1 MSSAGIKAV
10 FFDLGGVVLESPIH
24 AITRIEHQYGLPR
37 HSLNKALGLSPLFQ
51 QLERGEISLQEFCPA
66 FDDYLHNKALK
77 RFSGQLEDFDVDL
90 FMRSD
95 IGGPGI
101 SVRPHFHLAIQ
112 RLKAAGLKVIA
123 VTNNWKNKLSDDHGS
138 GFQFISSERMTQN
151 SAQYATMA
159 GLFDDI
165 VESCV
170 VGQRK
175 PDPAIFKVAMQKA
188 GVTEASQVVFLDDIR
203 TNILGAEKFG
213 LKVIHVTG
221 DGKDALKRLSQIVE
235 VDLFHE
241 KSKL

>member
-1 MSSAGIKAV
+1 MAGIKAV

-24 AITRIEHQYGLPR
+24 AITRIEQEHGLPR
-37 HSLNKALGLSPLFQ
+37 HALNKALGLSQLFQ
-51 QLERGEISLQEFCPA
+51 QLERGEISLQEFCPS
-66 FDDYLHNKALK
+66 FDDYLHNDALK

-90 FMRSD
+90 FMKCD

-151 SAQYATMA
+151 NAQYAKMA

-170 VGQRK
+170 VGRRK
-175 PDPAIFKVAMQKA
+175 PDPAIFQVAMLKA
-188 GVTEASQVVFLDDIR
+188 GVSNASQVVFLDDIR
-203 TNILGAEKFG
+203 TNIVGADKLGFKT
-213 LKVIHVTG
+213 IHVTG
-221 DGKDALKRLSQIVE
+221 DGKEALKKLSQIVQI
-235 VDLFHE
+235 DLFQV
-241 KSKL
+241 SKL